1 MSAHFF
7 VSDLEPGSVKA
18 TYRIESSRLRQTA
31 RGDNYLDMVLADKS
45 GSIRAKVWQATEDM
59 ATSVP
64 EGAFIDVNARVELY
78 REQTQMVIE
87 GFKPVDAESV
97 DLSLYRA
104 VAPIDPDEEIASI
117 RELLESMEDPHLRAL
132 ADLYLEDEHFYEC
145 LYTWPAAKAHHHP
158 YLNGLLEHVNS
169 VMKLGAAMCA
179 HYEWLDRD
187 LVLLGLFLHDSGKII
202 ELVRDPAPGYSVEGE
217 LLGHITIG
225 ICMLHEM
232 AGKLEDFPPHRLLQL
247 KHIILSH
254 HESAEYGSPKP
265 PMFAEAQIVHTIEM
279 MDAKI
284 NAFMRESEAKAER
297 SDAMGSLRRSG
308 LLRRNLYAPPE
319 SADADE
325 E

>member
-7 VSDLEPGSVKA
+7 IADLEPGSVRG
-18 TYRIESSRLRQTA
+18 TYRVEGARLRQTA
-31 RGDNYLDMVLADKS
+31 HGDNYLDLTLADKT
-45 GSIRAKVWQATEDM
+45 GSLRAKVWQATEDM
-59 ATSVP
+59 FASVP
-64 EGAFIDVNARVELY
+64 EGAFIDVNARIELY
-78 REQTQMVIE
+78 RDQNQMVIE
-87 GFKPVDAESV
+87 GFKCVDASEV
-97 DLSLYRA
+97 DIALYRA
-104 VAPIDPDEEIASI
+104 VAPIDPEEELASI
-117 RELLESMEDPHLRAL
+117 KALLDSIEDEDLRAL
-132 ADLYLEDEHFYEC
+132 ADLYMEDEHFFEC
-145 LYTWPAAKAHHHP
+145 FTTWPAAKAHHHP

-187 LVLLGLFLHDSGKII
+187 IVLMGLFLHDSGKIV
-202 ELVRDPAPGYSVEGE
+202 ELIRDPAPGYSVEGE

-254 HESAEYGSPKP
+254 HENPEYGSPKP

-284 NAFMRESEAKAER
+284 NAFMRETEAKAER
-297 SDAMGSLRRSG
+297 SDALGSLRRSG
-308 LLRRNLYAPPE
+308 LLRRSLYTPPE
-319 SADADE
+319 E
-325 E
+325 